1 MSNET
6 LTFEQ
11 AMKELEQIVH
21 KLEEGNVPLEEAITY
36 YQKGMQLSNYC
47 NEKLKNVE
55 GQLTK
60 MVSEDGTQ
68 KDFLVNEEE

>member
-1 MSNET
+1 MSKET

-11 AMKELEQIVH
+11 AMKELEVIVH

-36 YQKGMQLSNYC
+36 YKKGIELSAYC

-55 GQLTK
+55 NQLTQI
-60 MVSEDGTQ
+60 VSEDGTM
-68 KDFLVNEEE
+68 KNFVMNEEE